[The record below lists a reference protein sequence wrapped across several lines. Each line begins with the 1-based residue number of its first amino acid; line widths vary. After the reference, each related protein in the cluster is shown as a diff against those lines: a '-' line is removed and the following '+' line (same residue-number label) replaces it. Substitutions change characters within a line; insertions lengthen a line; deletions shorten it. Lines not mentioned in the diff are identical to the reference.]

1 MTLRSLLFSMVL
13 PALIASC
20 SKSSSDDS
28 ASQGSMKFSMRT
40 TGKVSASLALASS
53 ATDYRNSSI
62 ASGAPTTLTVYVT
75 KMYLSGTSGSK
86 TIFYD
91 ADGKPIRIGSKS
103 VDISSLFTSYAC
115 VDSTGTP
122 VTTITECPCG
132 LDTNKAAIAKNSDG
146 TCPDQGNGGVATV
159 SADEGTYTKLTVDFQ
174 VRAKVKGCVTG
185 NFTSAASNGTSTQ
198 GARTY
203 CTKSA
208 YHTFQ
213 STPGAAT
220 AASFE
225 TTSANAE
232 EMDYQISKANELYT
246 DTTKTFTMDFPI
258 KDSVTI
264 AKDAATTPTLTMMI
278 DTNRMLRFYNQNV
291 TQNPNPG
298 MSSSRS
304 YFFSTVFE
312 ESAYVFVG
320 TPGDIRG
327 FQWWTDACASNTTG
341 ATCSGSTSVVAGWMT
356 IIKDSAT
363 KPLVVGAMPDDDNSL
378 VLVKGSN
385 KSTSG
390 IDQAAFTAS
399 GSNYDVKY
407 TLSSDSG
414 TIKAVNID
422 ADVGSTQTL
431 SLIGLQSY
439 GGVIYL
445 KRGL

>member
-1 MTLRSLLFSMVL
+1 MSIKFVLIFALLPTLWSG
-13 PALIASC
+13 C

-28 ASQGSMKFSMRT
+28 AAQGGMKFSMRT
-40 TGKVSASLALASS
+40 TGKTSTSLALASS
-53 ATDYRNSSI
+53 ASDYKNSSI
-62 ASGAPTTLTVYVT
+62 TSGAPTTLTIYVT

-103 VDISSLFTSYAC
+103 VDISSLFTNYAC
-115 VDSTGTP
+115 VDSSGIP

-132 LDTNKAAIAKNSDG
+132 LDSNKAAIAKSSDG
-146 TCPDQGNGGVATV
+146 SCPDQGNGGVATV
-159 SADEGTYTKLTVDFQ
+159 TADEGTYSKLTVDFQ

-185 NFTSAASNGTSTQ
+185 NFTTVGSSSTSTQ
-198 GARTY
+198 GTRTY
-203 CTKSA
+203 CTKTA

-258 KDSVTI
+258 KDNVTI

-320 TPGDIRG
+320 TAGDIRG

-341 ATCSGSTSVVAGWMT
+341 ATCSGSTTVVAGWMT
-356 IIKDSAT
+356 IIKDSSG

-378 VLVKGSN
+378 VVVKGSN
-385 KSTSG
+385 KSSAG

-399 GSNYDVKY
+399 GTNYDVKY

-414 TIKAVNID
+414 TIKAVNVD

-439 GGVIYL
+439 GGSIYL